1 MNSIS
6 RTEENYLKAIF
17 NLCEESDAPAATNA
31 IAQIMK
37 TKAASV
43 TDMIKRL
50 SKKETPLIHYQK
62 HKGVRLTESGR
73 KLATN
78 LIRKHRLWE
87 TFLVA
92 KLNFSWD
99 EVHEIAE
106 ELEHIKAEK
115 LIDRLDE
122 FLGRP
127 KFDPH
132 GDPIPDAD
140 GNFTFRKQILLAE
153 LPIDQPAVVVGV
165 LDDSPSFLQ
174 YLDRLNLVLGT
185 KVRVIERIEYD
196 GSNRILM
203 NQTVEQV
210 LTNKVCQNLYVK
222 TQG

>member
-1 MNSIS
+1 L
-6 RTEENYLKAIF
+6 ENHLKAIF
-17 NLCEESDAPAATNA
+17 TLCEESDKPASTNA
-31 IAQIMK
+31 IAKIMK

-43 TDMIKRL
+43 TAMIIRL
-50 SKKETPLIHYQK
+50 SGKKPPLVNHQK
-62 HKGVRLTESGR
+62 HKGVRLTESGK

-87 TFLVA
+87 TFLVE

-99 EVHEIAE
+99 EVHDIAE

-132 GDPIPDAD
+132 GDPIPDAE
-140 GNFTFRKQILLAE
+140 GNFTFRKQILLTDLAE
-153 LPIDQPAVVVGV
+153 NQAAVVVGV

-174 YLDRLNLVLGT
+174 YLNKLNLVLGA
-185 KVRVIERIEYD
+185 KVQVLERVEYD
-196 GSNRILM
+196 GSNRILL
-203 NQTVEQV
+203 NDEKEQI

-222 TQG
+222 TL

>member
-1 MNSIS
+1 
-6 RTEENYLKAIF
+6 
-17 NLCEESDAPAATNA
+17 
-31 IAQIMK
+31 MK

-43 TDMIKRL
+43 TAMIIRL
-50 SKKETPLIHYQK
+50 SGKEIPLVNHQK
-62 HKGVRLTESGR
+62 HKGVRLTEAGK

-87 TFLVA
+87 TFLVE

-99 EVHEIAE
+99 EVHDIAE

-132 GDPIPDAD
+132 GDPIPDAE
-140 GNFTFRKQILLAE
+140 GNFTFRKQILLTDLAE
-153 LPIDQPAVVVGV
+153 NQTAVVVGV

-174 YLDRLNLVLGT
+174 YLNKLNLILGAKVQVLE
-185 KVRVIERIEYD
+185 RVEYD
-196 GSNRILM
+196 GSNRILL
-203 NQTVEQV
+203 NDEQEQI
-210 LTNKVCQNLYVK
+210 LTNKVCQNVYVK
-222 TQG
+222 TL

>member
-6 RTEENYLKAIF
+6 KAEENHLKAIF
-17 NLCEESDAPAATNA
+17 NLCEEFGKPASTNA
-31 IAQIMK
+31 IAKIMK

-43 TDMIKRL
+43 TAMIIRL
-50 SKKETPLIHYQK
+50 SEKKDPPLVHHQK
-62 HKGVRLTESGR
+62 HKGARLTEAG
-73 KLATN
+73 KKIATN

-87 TFLVA
+87 TFLVE

-132 GDPIPDAD
+132 GDPIPDAE
-140 GNFTFRKQILLAE
+140 GNFTFRKQILLTE
-153 LPIDQPAVVVGV
+153 LTENKTAIVVGV

-174 YLDRLNLVLGT
+174 YLDKLNLVLGA
-185 KVRVIERIEYD
+185 KVKVLERIEYD
-196 GSNRILM
+196 GSNRIIL
-203 NQTVEQV
+203 NDSHEQI

-222 TQG
+222 TL

>member
-6 RTEENYLKAIF
+6 KTEENYLKAIF
-17 NLCEESDAPAATNA
+17 NLSEDSEQPASTNA
-31 IAQIMK
+31 IAKLMQ

-50 SKKETPLIHYQK
+50 SKKEIPLIHYQK
-62 HKGVRLTESGR
+62 HKGVRLTEAGK

-87 TFLVA
+87 TFLVE

-132 GDPIPDAD
+132 GDPIPDAN
-140 GNFTFRKQILLAE
+140 GNFTFRKQILLTDLMENKA
-153 LPIDQPAVVVGV
+153 AVVVGV

-174 YLDRLNLVLGT
+174 YLDKLKLVLGT
-185 KVRVIERIEYD
+185 KIKVLERIEYD
-196 GSNRILM
+196 GSNRILL
-203 NQTVEQV
+203 NGEQEQI

-222 TQG
+222 PL

>member
-1 MNSIS
+1 MNPIS
-6 RTEENYLKAIF
+6 KAEENHLKAIF
-17 NLCEESDAPAATNA
+17 SLSEETGKRASTNA
-31 IAQIMK
+31 IAKIMQ

-43 TDMIKRL
+43 TAMIIRL
-50 SKKETPLIHYQK
+50 SGKEIPLVNHQK
-62 HKGVRLTESGR
+62 HKGVRLTEAGK

-87 TFLVA
+87 TFLVE

-99 EVHEIAE
+99 EVHDIAE
-106 ELEHIKAEK
+106 ELEHIKADK

-140 GNFTFRKQILLAE
+140 GNFTFRKQILLTDLAE
-153 LPIDQPAVVVGV
+153 NQAAVVVGV

-174 YLDRLNLVLGT
+174 YLNKLNLVLGA
-185 KVRVIERIEYD
+185 KVQILERVEYD
-196 GSNRILM
+196 DSNRILL
-203 NQTVEQV
+203 NGQQEQV
-210 LTNKVCQNLYVK
+210 LTSKVCQNLYVK
-222 TQG
+222 TL

>member
-1 MNSIS
+1 MNSLS
-6 RTEENYLKAIF
+6 KSEENHLKAIYS
-17 NLCEESDAPAATNA
+17 LCEETGDTASTNA
-31 IAQIMK
+31 IAKIMK

-43 TDMIKRL
+43 TAMIIRL
-50 SKKETPLIHYQK
+50 SGKDIPLVSHQK
-62 HKGVRLTESGR
+62 RRGVRLTEAGN
-73 KLATN
+73 KIATN

-87 TFLVA
+87 TFLVE

-122 FLGRP
+122 FLGKP

-132 GDPIPDAD
+132 GGPIPDAD
-140 GNFTFRKQILLAE
+140 GNFTFRKQVLLTD
-153 LPIDQPAVVVGV
+153 LPENEMAVVVGV

-174 YLDRLNLVLGT
+174 YLDKLKLVLGS
-185 KVRVIERIEYD
+185 KVKILERIEYD
-196 GSNRILM
+196 GSNRILLNE
-203 NQTVEQV
+203 NQEQN

-222 TQG
+222 TL

>member
-6 RTEENYLKAIF
+6 KAEENHLKAIF
-17 NLCEESDAPAATNA
+17 NLCEEFEKPASTNA
-31 IAQIMK
+31 IAKIMK

-43 TDMIKRL
+43 TAMIIRL
-50 SKKETPLIHYQK
+50 SEKKDPPLVHHQK
-62 HKGVRLTESGR
+62 HKGARLTEAG
-73 KLATN
+73 KKIATN

-87 TFLVA
+87 TFLVE

-132 GDPIPDAD
+132 GDPIPDAE
-140 GNFTFRKQILLAE
+140 GNFTFRKQILLTE
-153 LPIDQPAVVVGV
+153 LTENKTAIVVGV

-174 YLDRLNLVLGT
+174 YLDKLNLVLGA
-185 KVRVIERIEYD
+185 KVKVLERIEYD
-196 GSNRILM
+196 GSNRIIL
-203 NQTVEQV
+203 NDSHEQI

-222 TQG
+222 TL

>member
-1 MNSIS
+1 MNPIS
-6 RTEENYLKAIF
+6 KAEENHLKAIF
-17 NLCEESDAPAATNA
+17 NLCEEFGKPASTNA
-31 IAQIMK
+31 IAKIMK

-43 TDMIKRL
+43 TAMIKRL
-50 SKKETPLIHYQK
+50 SEKNPALVNHQK
-62 HKGVRLTESGR
+62 HKGASLTEPG
-73 KLATN
+73 KKIATN

-87 TFLVA
+87 TFLVE

-140 GNFTFRKQILLAE
+140 GNFTFRKQILLTE
-153 LPIDQPAVVVGV
+153 LAAHKTAVVVGV

-174 YLDRLNLVLGT
+174 YLDKLHLVLGA
-185 KVRVIERIEYD
+185 KVKVLERIEYD
-196 GSNRILM
+196 GSNRILL
-203 NQTVEQV
+203 NDNHEQI
-210 LTNKVCQNLYVK
+210 LTNKVCLNLYVK
-222 TQG
+222 TL

>member
-1 MNSIS
+1 MISIS

-17 NLCEESDAPAATNA
+17 NLCEDSDNPAATNA
-31 IAQIMK
+31 IAQAMN

-50 SKKETPLIHYQK
+50 SKKEIPLIHYQK
-62 HKGVRLTESGR
+62 HKGVRLTDSGK

-87 TFLVA
+87 TFLVE

-115 LIDRLDE
+115 LIDRLDD

-140 GNFTFRKQILLAE
+140 GNFTFRKQILLTD
-153 LPIDQPAVVVGV
+153 LAVDKTAIVVGV

-174 YLDRLNLVLGT
+174 YLDKLNLILGT
-185 KVRVIERIEYD
+185 KVKVLERVEYD
-196 GSNRILM
+196 GSNRILL
-203 NQTVEQV
+203 NEKQEQI

-222 TQG
+222 TL

>member
-1 MNSIS
+1 MKSIS

-17 NLCEESDAPAATNA
+17 NLCEESDDLASTNS
-31 IAQIMK
+31 IAELMN

-50 SKKETPLIHYQK
+50 SKKEIPLILYQK
-62 HKGVRLTESGR
+62 HKGVRLTDAGR

-87 TFLVA
+87 TFLVE

-122 FLGRP
+122 FLGKP

-132 GDPIPDAD
+132 GDPIPDAA
-140 GNFTFRKQILLAE
+140 GNFTYRKQILLAE
-153 LPIDQPAVVVGV
+153 LAENKTAVVVGV

-174 YLDRLNLVLGT
+174 YLDKLNLVLGA
-185 KVRVIERIEYD
+185 KVQVLERVEYD
-196 GSNRILM
+196 GSNRILLN
-203 NQTVEQV
+203 NQLEQI

-222 TQG
+222 TL

>member
-1 MNSIS
+1 MNPIS
-6 RTEENYLKAIF
+6 KAEENHLKAIF
-17 NLCEESDAPAATNA
+17 SLCEETEKPASTNA
-31 IAQIMK
+31 IAKIMK

-43 TDMIKRL
+43 TAMIIRL
-50 SKKETPLIHYQK
+50 SGKETPLVNHQK
-62 HKGVRLTESGR
+62 HKGVRLTEAGK

-87 TFLVA
+87 TFLVE

-99 EVHEIAE
+99 EVHDIAE

-140 GNFTFRKQILLAE
+140 GNFTFRKQILLTDLTQNKA
-153 LPIDQPAVVVGV
+153 AVVVGV

-174 YLDRLNLVLGT
+174 YLNKLNLVLGA
-185 KVRVIERIEYD
+185 KVQVLERVEYD
-196 GSNRILM
+196 GSNRILL
-203 NQTVEQV
+203 NDQQEQI

-222 TQG
+222 TL

>member
-1 MNSIS
+1 MNPIS
-6 RTEENYLKAIF
+6 KAEENHLKAIF
-17 NLCEESDAPAATNA
+17 NLREETGKRASTNA
-31 IAQIMK
+31 IAKIMQ

-43 TDMIKRL
+43 TAMIIRL
-50 SKKETPLIHYQK
+50 SGKEIPLVNHQK
-62 HKGVRLTESGR
+62 HKGVRLTEAGK

-87 TFLVA
+87 TFLVE

-140 GNFTFRKQILLAE
+140 GNFTFRKQILLTDLAE
-153 LPIDQPAVVVGV
+153 NQAAVVVGV

-174 YLDRLNLVLGT
+174 YLNKLKLVLGS
-185 KVRVIERIEYD
+185 KVQILERVEYD
-196 GSNRILM
+196 GSNRILL
-203 NQTVEQV
+203 NDQQEQV

-222 TQG
+222 TL